1 MNTTTIQVPDMQ
13 TAHCQSRVKNAVGSL
28 SGVTLNSIE
37 AGSLTVSL
45 ENPEALKA
53 VTDAVS
59 KAGYTVGGT
68 TSEAKNADGSFQ
80 FKTNINCGGC
90 VAKVTPALNEASGIE
105 SWQVDTTN
113 KDKILSVKS
122 AGITQEQVMD
132 TVKKAGF
139 RIEPVEQ

>member
-13 TAHCQSRVKNAVGSL
+13 TPHCQSRVKDAVSKL
-28 SGVTLNSIE
+28 SGVTVDSIQ
-37 AGSLTVSL
+37 AGSLNVTL
-45 ENPEALKA
+45 ENPEALKS

-59 KAGYTVGGT
+59 KAGYTVSGT
-68 TSEAKNADGSFQ
+68 GSEARNADGSFQ